1 MFENGFDLL
10 ARAIIQDACEDLEH
24 LLSPVEKRRER
35 AEDAL
40 AFIKSE
46 SLDEWAAVLKM
57 DGDEIRRG
65 IMGRLRGGYRAL
77 SIVRD

>member
-1 MFENGFDLL
+1 
-10 ARAIIQDACEDLEH
+10 
-24 LLSPVEKRRER
+24 VEKRRER